1 MIGYNRIRDA
11 RRAAGLTQRQLA
23 ERAGVSL
30 GFVRDLE
37 QGRFGHPRPELTE
50 RVANA
55 LRLDNQQEEAVV
67 GSCPATSGRQ
77 LTLPGETG
85 SAAGTDPVGRR
96 VAGRRVDVLGPL
108 TVSGEGAAV
117 SDLTGGPAALLGLL
131 ALYPNETVPRHSIID
146 ALWGEKP
153 PRSAIGIVHTYVSR
167 LRSVLGSAQDLDG
180 EFLVRDRIG
189 YRLILADSQ
198 LDLLLFR
205 RLVESARA
213 ARAAGNIEQACGDL
227 EQALGLWR
235 GEPLADITV
244 LQDHPAVIALAEERT
259 AATLAYAEIASS
271 AGWHARALPNLRV
284 LARRDPLD
292 EALHARLVIAL
303 AGAGRQ
309 AEALR
314 TYQEVRRRLDEELGM
329 LPGTALRTAHAKV
342 LRQEILVPA
351 GPAETAQPWVPV
363 FHLPTAPADFTG
375 RAAECEHLVTAV
387 CPAGDQPGVPL
398 VAISGLPGA
407 GKTSLALYAAHKV
420 RAQFPDGQLWVQLPG
435 APACPRE
442 AGDVLRELLRTLGVH
457 ESAIPDDYSGRAAC
471 YRSRLAGRRVLIV
484 ADDAATAAQV
494 RPLIPGMAG
503 CALLVTSRARL
514 EGLDA
519 VHLVP
524 LDVMTSDDAV
534 SLLTRIIGSRRVA
547 AEPQAAGELV
557 QACGMLPLAVRI
569 AAARLAARPSWPLAA
584 MVRRI
589 TGQNDR
595 LRELETGDISVR
607 ASIASSYKS
616 LPDHPRRAFS
626 LLARLGPADFA
637 DWVIGALLDEPDVA
651 DVTDELVG
659 RSLLTPLGTDST
671 GEPRYRLH
679 DLLREYAAER
689 LDDQPDNGQN
699 DALGRLFDGWL
710 QLATL
715 AVDRLPPQPTVPRPS
730 GQPRPS
736 IVPGKT
742 AQRLTADAFAWF
754 ATERANLRAAV
765 KQACHTGRLDFAHRL
780 ASHQSVYL
788 ACIHSAL
795 RSRFTFQRTRSS
807 NQSLGLG
814 GAGFPRN
821 WGRVTAA
828 GGHGPALLATGV
840 LPVRRPAP

>member
-1 MIGYNRIRDA
+1 MMIGYNRIRGGPVGPWFRAA
-11 RRAAGLTQRQLA
+11 RRAEGLTQRQLA

-50 RVANA
+50 RVVNA
-55 LRLDNQQEEAVV
+55 LRLDNQQEEAVA
-67 GSCPATSGRQ
+67 GSCPAAGGRQ

-108 TVSGEGAAV
+108 AVSSEGAAV
-117 SDLTGGPAALLGLL
+117 PDLTGAPAALLGLL
-131 ALYPNETVPRHSIID
+131 ALHPNENVPRHSIID
-146 ALWGEKP
+146 ALWGEKL
-153 PRSAIGIVHTYVSR
+153 PRSAIGLVHTYVSR

-180 EFLVRDRIG
+180 EFLVRDRVG
-189 YRLILADSQ
+189 YRLIVADGQ

-244 LQDHPAVIALAEERT
+244 LQGHPAVIALAEERT
-259 AATLAYAEIASS
+259 AATLEFADAASS
-271 AGWHARALPNLRV
+271 AGWHDRALPYLRV

-314 TYQEVRRRLDEELGM
+314 TYQRMQRRLDEELGM
-329 LPGTALRTAHAKV
+329 LPGTVLRAAHAKV
-342 LRQEILVPA
+342 LHQEIPLHAGSA
-351 GPAETAQPWVPV
+351 GPEGTAQPWVPV
-363 FHLPTAPADFTG
+363 FHLPAAPADFTG
-375 RAAECEHLVTAV
+375 RAAECERLITAV

-398 VAISGLPGA
+398 VAICGLPGA

-420 RAQFPDGQLWVQLPG
+420 RAQFPDGQLWVQLSG
-435 APACPRE
+435 ASACPRQ
-442 AGDVLRELLRTLGVH
+442 AGDVLGELLRTLGVH
-457 ESAIPDDYSGRAAC
+457 ESAIPDAYSERAAC
-471 YRSRLAGRRVLIV
+471 YRSRLAGRRVLVV

-494 RPLIPGMAG
+494 RPLIPGTAG
-503 CALLVTSRARL
+503 CALLVTSRAYL
-514 EGLDA
+514 EGLDVA
-519 VHLVP
+519 HLVP
-524 LDVMTSDDAV
+524 LDVMTPDDAA
-534 SLLTRIIGSRRVA
+534 SLLTRIVGSHRVA
-547 AEPQAAGELV
+547 GEPQAAGELV

-569 AAARLAARPSWPLAA
+569 AATKLAARPSWPLAA
-584 MVRRI
+584 MARRI
-589 TGQNDR
+589 TGHNGGLITGHNGG
-595 LRELETGDISVR
+595 LRELETADLSVR
-607 ASIASSYKS
+607 ESIASSYKS

-637 DWVIGALLDEPDVA
+637 EWVIGALLDEPDAA
-651 DVTDELVG
+651 DVIDELVG
-659 RSLLTPLGTDST
+659 RSLLTPLGADST
-671 GEPRYRLH
+671 GEPRYQLH
-679 DLLREYAAER
+679 DLLREYATER
-689 LDDQPDNGQN
+689 LDDQPDSGQN
-699 DALGRLFDGWL
+699 DALGRLFDSWL

-715 AVDRLPPQPTVPRPS
+715 AVDRLPPQPTVPRS
-730 GQPRPS
+730 GGQPRPS

-765 KQACHTGRLDFAHRL
+765 KLACHTGRLDFAHRL

-807 NQSLGLG
+807 G
-814 GAGFPRN
+814 GVPERSIGS
-821 WGRVTAA
+821 
-828 GGHGPALLATGV
+828 
-840 LPVRRPAP
+840 

>member
-1 MIGYNRIRDA
+1 MMIGYNEIWGGSVGLWFGDA
-11 RRAAGLTQRQLA
+11 RRTAGLTQRQLA
-23 ERAGVSL
+23 ERAAVSL

-55 LRLDNQQEEAVV
+55 LGLDNQQRQAFADSRPA
-67 GSCPATSGRQ
+67 GSDPELA
-77 LTLPGETG
+77 LPGGTG

-96 VAGRRVDVLGPL
+96 VARRRVDVLGPL
-108 TVSGEGAAV
+108 AVGGEGAA
-117 SDLTGGPAALLGLL
+117 DLAGAPAALLGLL
-131 ALYPNETVPRHSIID
+131 ALHPNENVPRHSIID
-146 ALWGEKP
+146 ALWGEEP
-153 PRSAIGIVHTYVSR
+153 PRSVIGIVHTYVSR
-167 LRSVLGSAQDLDG
+167 LRSVLGSARDLDG
-180 EFLVRDRIG
+180 EFLVRDGIG
-189 YRLILADSQ
+189 YRLILADGQ
-198 LDLLLFR
+198 LDLMLFR
-205 RLVESARA
+205 SLVQSARA

-235 GEPLADITV
+235 GEPLADIAV

-259 AATLAYAEIASS
+259 AATIEYADAASS
-271 AGWHARALPNLRV
+271 AGWHDRALPHLRV

-292 EALHARLVIAL
+292 EAIHARLVIAL

-314 TYQEVRRRLDEELGM
+314 TYQQMQRRLDEELGM
-329 LPGTALRTAHAKV
+329 LPGAVLRAAHAKV
-342 LRQEILVPA
+342 LHQDIPVQAGSA
-351 GPAETAQPWVPV
+351 GPEGTAQPWVPV
-363 FHLPTAPADFTG
+363 FHLPAAPADFTG
-375 RAAECEHLVTAV
+375 RTAECERVITAT

-398 VAISGLPGA
+398 VAISGLPGS

-420 RAQFPDGQLWVQLPG
+420 RAQFPDGQLWVQLSG
-435 APACPRE
+435 ASACPRE
-442 AGDVLRELLRTLGVH
+442 AGDVLGELLRALSVY
-457 ESAIPDDYSGRAAC
+457 ESAIPDDYSERAVC

-494 RPLIPGMAG
+494 RPLIPGTAG

-519 VHLVP
+519 AHLMP
-524 LDVMTSDDAV
+524 LEVMTPDDAV
-534 SLLTRIIGSRRVA
+534 SLLTRIVGSHRVGV
-547 AEPQAAGELV
+547 EPRAAGELV

-569 AAARLAARPSWPLAA
+569 AATKLAARPSWPLAA

-589 TGQNDR
+589 TGHNGR
-595 LRELETGDISVR
+595 LRELETGDLSVR
-607 ASIASSYKS
+607 ASIASSYTS
-616 LPDHPRRAFS
+616 LPDHPRRAFR

-637 DWVIGALLDEPDVA
+637 EWVIGALLDQPDVA
-651 DVTDELVG
+651 DVIDELVG
-659 RSLLTPLGTDST
+659 RSLLTPLGADST

-679 DLLREYAAER
+679 DLLREYATER
-689 LDDQPDNGQN
+689 LDDKSDSGQN
-699 DALGRLFDGWL
+699 DALDRLFDSWL
-710 QLATL
+710 QLAAL
-715 AVDRLPPQPTVPRPS
+715 AADRLPPEPTFPRPG

-736 IVPGKT
+736 IVPGET

-780 ASHQSVYL
+780 ASHQSAYL

-795 RSRFTFQRTRSS
+795 RSRFTFQEHDLRTSS
-807 NQSLGLG
+807 PV
-814 GAGFPRN
+814 AG
-821 WGRVTAA
+821 
-828 GGHGPALLATGV
+828 
-840 LPVRRPAP
+840 RRPSPSHRR